1 MQRRMAVR
9 IVEMGA
15 GQRLALATGLAV
27 LLWAAVWWAL

>member
-15 GQRLALATGLAV
+15 GQRLALAVGLAA
-27 LLWAAVWWAL
+27 LLWGAVWWAL

>member
-9 IVEMGA
+9 IMEMGA
-15 GQRLALATGLAV
+15 GQRLALAMGLAA

>member
-9 IVEMGA
+9 IMEMG
-15 GQRLALATGLAV
+15 GGSRLAFAVGLAA